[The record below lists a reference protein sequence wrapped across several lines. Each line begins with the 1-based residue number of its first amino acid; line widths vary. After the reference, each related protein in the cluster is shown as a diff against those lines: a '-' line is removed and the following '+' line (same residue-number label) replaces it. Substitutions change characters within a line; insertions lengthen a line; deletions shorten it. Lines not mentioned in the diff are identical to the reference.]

1 MANTE
6 TVKAERQPRKKTTV
20 IGSVVGI
27 LVVLAGGAIA
37 ADNWARQQVAAYVT
51 DKIVEVLELDSTE
64 PVIVDIVDIAG
75 TSVIA
80 QVVTGRLDAV
90 GVGVENVTIGEF
102 TGGVKLAAT
111 GIPVD
116 LSAPVDT
123 VQVEFSVSE
132 KSLQKIAGVLSAS
145 AVDSVVL
152 EDSRIKLASAFSVFG
167 FPVDVGV
174 GIEPFARDGRIGF
187 TPTDVVL
194 NGTTSTAS
202 SLVSTYG
209 TIAEK
214 LLTTRSVCVARWLPK
229 ALTVD
234 AVQVREKNL
243 VITIGADKQIFNDA
257 SLAALGS
264 CS

>member
-64 PVIVDIVDIAG
+64 PVIVDIAG

>member
-1 MANTE
+1 MASTE
-6 TVKAERQPRKKTTV
+6 KPARQPRKKST
-20 IGSVVGI
+20 VVGSI
-27 LVVLAGGAIA
+27 VGVLLVLVGGAIA

-51 DKIVEVLELDSTE
+51 EKIVEVLELDTAE
-64 PVIVDIVDIAG
+64 PVTVDIAG

-80 QVVTGRLDAV
+80 QVVTGRLDEV

-102 TGGVKLAAT
+102 TGGVELTAT

-116 LSAPVDT
+116 LSAPVDK

-132 KSLQKIAGVLSAS
+132 QSLQKIAGVLSAT
-145 AVDSVVL
+145 AIDSVVL

-174 GIEPFARDGRIGF
+174 GIEPFAQDGRIGF

-194 NGTTSTAS
+194 NGSTSTAS
-202 SLVSTYG
+202 SLISKYG

-234 AVQVREKNL
+234 AVEVREKNL

-264 CS
+264 CT

>member
-64 PVIVDIVDIAG
+64 PVIVDIAG

-152 EDSRIKLASAFSVFG
+152 EDSRIKLLSAFSVFG

>member
-1 MANTE
+1 MADNE
-6 TVKAERQPRKKTTV
+6 QAAPKRQPRKKTTV
-20 IGSVVGI
+20 IGSIVGVLI
-27 LVVLAGGAIA
+27 VLVGGAIA
-37 ADNWARQQVAAYVT
+37 ADNWAREHVAAYVT
-51 DKIVEVLELDSTE
+51 EKIVEVLELDTTE
-64 PVIVDIVDIAG
+64 PVTVDIAG

-80 QVVTGRLDAV
+80 QVITGRLDEV
-90 GVGVENVTIGEF
+90 GVGVDNVTIGEF
-102 TGGVKLAAT
+102 TGGVELRAT

-116 LSAPVDT
+116 LSAPIDK

-132 KSLQKIAGVLSAS
+132 TSLEKIAGVLSAS
-145 AVDSVVL
+145 AIDSVVL

-167 FPVDVGV
+167 FPVEVGV

-209 TIAEK
+209 TLAEK

-234 AVQVREKNL
+234 AVEVRDKNL

-264 CS
+264 CT